1 MKYRAEIDGLRAL
14 AVVPVILFHAGF
26 ELFSGGFVGVDVFF
40 VISGYL
46 ITTILIEDIENK
58 RFSIVNFYERR
69 ARRIL
74 PALFFVMLVCIPF
87 AWMWM
92 LPNQMKDFSQSLVA
106 VSLFVSNIFFW
117 RKSGYFAAAAEEKPL
132 LHTWSLAVEEQYY
145 VLFPIFLIL
154 AWRFGKNRV
163 FWMTVV
169 MASISLLLS
178 EWGWRN
184 KDTAN
189 FYLAPTRAWELFA
202 GSIAAFIVQK
212 QGVQKNNLLATLGLA
227 AIIFSIFFYDQT
239 TPFPSVYAL
248 VPVIGVVLLV
258 MYAEKDTLAAKL
270 LSTKGF
276 VGIGLISYSAYL
288 WHQPLFAF
296 ARIRLLEHPSVL
308 LMLTLSSLSML
319 LAYFSWRCIE
329 KPFRDKSA
337 ISRTQIFSASLAVI
351 ASFSAIGTVGHL
363 NNGFYERYDE
373 RIIFLDGFKS
383 AVERRRNLSCAPII
397 GFSKRDRCILGN
409 RENVKGV
416 LIGDSHAA
424 MLWEPLNDEM
434 QRLGVGILSFTNGG
448 CPPILG
454 VWRRDTKN
462 NCSEYNEDA
471 FEYIK
476 SNSEIQ
482 YIILSGRWTIHVE
495 RSRFDNQEGGI
506 EPGGET
512 FLDVI
517 SNGERES
524 NVEKVRQ
531 ERLLKRL
538 QDTLLQFDSLNRKV
552 FVVYPVPEVGFT
564 PAEKEIRYRMHN
576 RLEDYESTHSY
587 DVFLVRNKKVRD
599 TFGDISSQLNS
610 TTFFDLSNTLCSEK
624 TRRCSTFDQ
633 NNIPLYFDD
642 DHLSPSGS
650 EIIVKEVVQ
659 WINTEPTN

>member
-1 MKYRAEIDGLRAL
+1 M
-14 AVVPVILFHAGF
+14 
-26 ELFSGGFVGVDVFF
+26 
-40 VISGYL
+40 
-46 ITTILIEDIENK
+46 
-58 RFSIVNFYERR
+58 
-69 ARRIL
+69 
-74 PALFFVMLVCIPF
+74 
-87 AWMWM
+87 
-92 LPNQMKDFSQSLVA
+92 
-106 VSLFVSNIFFW
+106 
-117 RKSGYFAAAAEEKPL
+117 
-132 LHTWSLAVEEQYY
+132 
-145 VLFPIFLIL
+145 
-154 AWRFGKNRV
+154 
-163 FWMTVV
+163 
-169 MASISLLLS
+169 
-178 EWGWRN
+178 
-184 KDTAN
+184 
-189 FYLAPTRAWELFA
+189 
-202 GSIAAFIVQK
+202 
-212 QGVQKNNLLATLGLA
+212 
-227 AIIFSIFFYDQT
+227 
-239 TPFPSVYAL
+239 YAL